1 MEAVKAGEAHLDECT
16 QRAAE
21 ILECWARKYPGGSA
35 AADAASLRQW
45 DEDSYVIVA
54 GSTNSGKSSLIC
66 KLLGADL
73 AKVDASMITNATWTY
88 HHREAPAPDNET
100 PQQPKLSTNGVEK
113 SFPNVE
119 ALVEHVRIMDDRHP
133 FDVAIEFPSETL
145 RDLQAAFVDTPGVD
159 ETNTEGDPVH
169 IERLLSMVGDK
180 AAVVVFLVTAQSGIL
195 GPTHVRFLKK
205 VPKDI
210 PIVILL
216 TQVDLFQASQRKDV
230 EAVLQ
235 RQLGQ
240 LQRYSTEALDR
251 AIDVLPMMILQG
263 TFLATVNSKTQEAQ
277 YWKGFLNN
285 VKEKLSAPALLR
297 HQKKFSRI
305 LKQFFNCETFNLKQH
320 AECPIIISRLKQT
333 IDSVISNQVDPIV
346 QEKLK
351 LPWRKY
357 LSQHL
362 HDHPLGG
369 GWVSEKAYVEAV
381 VTFLGGF
388 ARTELTEMI
397 STEVSAAVKKAVDLE
412 LHQLQLQLN
421 VGSFTAG
428 GSQIYTGL
436 AVLMSG
442 GGILFQAFSPK
453 SIGIALNG
461 IIVGTVAICAG
472 VLSLASLVT
481 NNMVFWRYSTAN
493 DIALEY
499 ALQSL
504 QQGAIDLG
512 HQTQRWLHT
521 MLNARVEEIKAQL
534 DEEEKDKTCMLV
546 KLQILLSN
554 YPDVQLAPCT
564 APNTTTSTT
573 CTTTTTS
580 GNS

>member
-145 RDLQAAFVDTPGVD
+145 RDLQAAFADTPGVD

-169 IERLLSMVGDK
+169 IERLLSTVGDK

-216 TQVDLFQASQRKDV
+216 TQVDFFQASQRKDV

-235 RQLGQ
+235 RQLSQ

-263 TFLATVNSKTQEAQ
+263 TFLETVNRKTQEAQ

-297 HQKKFSRI
+297 HQKKFLRI
-305 LKQFFNCETFNLKQH
+305 LKQFFDCETVKLKH
-320 AECPIIISRLKQT
+320 HGECPIIISRLKQT

-346 QEKLK
+346 QDILK

-388 ARTELTEMI
+388 AHTKLTDLI
-397 STEVSAAVKKAVDLE
+397 STEVSAAVEKAVDLE
-412 LHQLQLQLN
+412 LHQLRLQRL
-421 VGSFTAG
+421 GS
-428 GSQIYTGL
+428 
-436 AVLMSG
+436 
-442 GGILFQAFSPK
+442 
-453 SIGIALNG
+453 ALNG
-461 IIVGTVAICAG
+461 IIVSTVAICAG

-481 NNMVFWRYSTAN
+481 SNMVFWRYSTAN
-493 DIALEY
+493 DLAMDY
-499 ALQSL
+499 VVQSL
-504 QQGAIDLG
+504 QQGAIKLG
-512 HQTQRWLHT
+512 HQTKTWLHI
-521 MLNARVEEIKAQL
+521 MLNARVEELNAQL
-534 DEEEKDKTCMLV
+534 DEEEKEKTCMLV
-546 KLQILLSN
+546 KLQELSN
-554 YPDVQLAPCT
+554 YTNVQLPPCT
-564 APNTTTSTT
+564 ITNTTTSTT
-573 CTTTTTS
+573 CTTTTGGHS
-580 GNS
+580 